1 MMFDRRIV
9 TVWSAP
15 NYCYRCGNV
24 ASLLELNEDLRQ
36 EYKGEL
42 KRALPRGSG
51 LQADSGIV
59 FEAAPQDAKTIPQKR
74 PLFQEYFL

>member
-1 MMFDRRIV
+1 MFDRKIV

-36 EYKGEL
+36 EYKGEFTAARTYHVACTPQRERL
-42 KRALPRGSG
+42 RAKGECR
-51 LQADSGIV
+51 
-59 FEAAPQDAKTIPQKR
+59 
-74 PLFQEYFL
+74 